1 MEYMKRSE
9 VGFILKSYTLWFLAL
24 LITLFFSIKFLPLQD
39 NFLGG
44 GKVNYLLN
52 PFFWAWAN
60 FDGEHYVSI
69 AKLGYGYGQY
79 AFFPLYPLLIRFFG
93 HLSGSD
99 VADFVRSGILLSHV
113 FLLTALVG
121 LYKLINL
128 DYSKETARK
137 AIILLLLFPT
147 SFYLVAVYNE
157 SLFLA
162 LSVWSFYFARKRLW
176 LPATLLGIAMTAT
189 RFVGLIILPALL
201 VEWVM
206 SRKDKKIM
214 FSEFPEYLVSIPTG
228 LFAYMY
234 YLEKKTHDM
243 FTFFSNLALF
253 GEQRSDKLIIL
264 PQVFYRYIFKI
275 LPNLKTTFWPILFST
290 FLEFFMGIIFLGIS
304 LISFLRLRLSYA
316 VFISFGYII
325 PTFSGSFSSL
335 PRYVMILFP
344 TYILLSEIIQRK
356 KVLFVFYL
364 LSFIL
369 LVISFALYSRGYWLS

>member
-1 MEYMKRSE
+1 MKRSE
-9 VGFILKSYTLWFLAL
+9 LGFILKSYVLWFLAL
-24 LITLFFSIKFLPLQD
+24 LFVLFFSIKVLPLQD

-60 FDGEHYVSI
+60 FDGEHYTSI

-79 AFFPLYPLLIRFFG
+79 PFFPLYPLLIRFFG
-93 HLSGSD
+93 HLAGSD
-99 VADFVRSGILLSHV
+99 VADFVRSGILLSHF

-137 AIILLLLFPT
+137 ALICLLLFPT
-147 SFYLVAVYNE
+147 SFYLVTVYNE

-162 LSVWSFYFARKRLW
+162 LSVWSFYFARKRWW
-176 LPATLLGIAMTAT
+176 LAATMLGIAMTAT
-189 RFVGLIILPALL
+189 RFVGLIILPSLL
-201 VEWVM
+201 VEWVI
-206 SRKDKKIM
+206 SRKEKKIKI
-214 FSEFPEYLVSIPTG
+214 SEFPEYLTSIPTG

-243 FTFFSNLALF
+243 FSFFSNLALF

-275 LPNLKTTFWPILFST
+275 IPSLKTTFWPILFST
-290 FLEFFMGIIFLGIS
+290 FLEFFIGTLYFGLSIL
-304 LISFLRLRLSYA
+304 SFLKLRLSYA
-316 VFISFGYII
+316 IFVSFGYII

-335 PRYVMILFP
+335 PRYVMVLFP
-344 TYILLSEIIQRK
+344 VYILIAVYLEKRNK
-356 KVLFVFYL
+356 LFFVFCVI
-364 LSFIL
+364 SAIL
-369 LVISFALYSRGYWLS
+369 LIVSFSLFARGYWLS